1 MHPESSGCHI
11 YILYL
16 YYIVHFSR
24 QNFPLFHKRRT
35 GKRAFCGFHRFCAAF
50 APTFHR
56 LSTEKATEAPKNR
69 LLFFT
74 AFPPIS
80 PQPSTRRWKT
90 KRLFTFSD
98 FSHRFSP
105 TGKRQAGK
113 AGSGFAD
120 FSTVF
125 TASTTTTE
133 KRKRFISLFLLE
145 FDLLHFPQR
154 G

>member
-35 GKRAFCGFHRFCAAF
+35 GKHAFCGFDRFCAGF

-56 LSTEKATEAPKNR
+56 LSTEKATELFKNR

-74 AFPPIS
+74 AFPPFLRSI
-80 PQPSTRRWKT
+80 PQSGGKQ
-90 KRLFTFSD
+90 KD
-98 FSHRFSP
+98 FSLFQIFPTVFPRRKSGRQASRGAGLQTFPLFSP
-105 TGKRQAGK
+105 PLLLLLKKERIIYL
-113 AGSGFAD
+113 
-120 FSTVF
+120 FS
-125 TASTTTTE
+125 
-133 KRKRFISLFLLE
+133 FLYSN
-145 FDLLHFPQR
+145 LLHFPQR

>member
-35 GKRAFCGFHRFCAAF
+35 GKHAFFGFDCFCAAF

-56 LSTEKATEAPKNR
+56 LSTEKATELFKNR

-80 PQPSTRRWKT
+80 PQHSTKRWKT
-90 KRLFTFSD
+90 KRLFSFSD

-105 TGKRQAGK
+105 TEKRQAGK
-113 AGSGFAD
+113 PWSGFTD

-133 KRKRFISLFLLE
+133 KRKNYISLFFLYSN
-145 FDLLHFPQR
+145 LLHFPQR